1 MLCSFTTII
10 LFNFIQKSVRV
21 TRSKVS
27 NKCYATL
34 VTAYYKIP
42 SKHSSNSYFKWMK
55 NFLSLKDCIVVY
67 TSEDLVQQIR
77 ELRPKEYPLRI
88 IIKPLNMFK
97 VAQFTN
103 DSGWSAQEK
112 MDPEMSIGHS
122 RELYWIW
129 NEKSNLLYESSQSNI
144 FQSQYFAWLDI
155 GAIRHSGYNGEKMM
169 NNFPFQRG
177 ILLLQI
183 NDFTEEELKTV
194 NNISQV
200 DFSRVNRIGGGM
212 IGGDAEAIKRW
223 TLLFYETLQ
232 KYLSSGRFGGKDQ
245 SVMATTC
252 IQTNV
257 CLLVKAPHL
266 TNNFGISSTE
276 KDWFYLQQF
285 YRGDVLE
292 LPQRLNINNI
302 FYT

>member
-42 SKHSSNSYFKWMK
+42 SKHSSISYFKWMR

-122 RELYWIW
+122 R
-129 NEKSNLLYESSQSNI
+129 
-144 FQSQYFAWLDI
+144 
-155 GAIRHSGYNGEKMM
+155 YNGEKIM

-223 TLLFYETLQ
+223 TLLFYQTLQ

-252 IQTNV
+252 IQTNM

-266 TNNFGISSTE
+266 TNNLGISSTE